1 VWRDK
6 SRTRGTQSGIRGT
19 RVLHQNEFRS
29 FVDMRY
35 RGHEVSIPGGTM
47 TFSMA
52 PGLRLAPGQLN
63 QVCQHAVLGHGM
75 AVQAVRAKARGV
87 EVC

>member
-1 VWRDK
+1 
-6 SRTRGTQSGIRGT
+6 
-19 RVLHQNEFRS
+19 
-29 FVDMRY
+29 
-35 RGHEVSIPGGTM
+35 M